1 MESIKKFL
9 QTYLNIKIRIDVLNF
24 LIKFFIFF
32 IIYISL
38 LIFIEKNAFLTPNI
52 KIKIFDITYAIIT
65 FNVVY
70 ILLRVIINKNNFFN
84 NSNKQQLAK
93 ELINKLSIK
102 DRLINA
108 LQIYSTLDLKHPYSD
123 LTIKAINDVEKELNT
138 LELKNIKLKI
148 SPNMLYILLTI
159 TII

>member
-1 MESIKKFL
+1 MKSIEKFL

-32 IIYISL
+32 IFYISL
-38 LIFIEKNAFLTPNI
+38 LIFVEKNAFLTPNI
-52 KIKIFDITYAIIT
+52 KIKIFDITYAIII

-70 ILLRVIINKNNFFN
+70 ILLKVIINKNNFFN

-93 ELINKLSIK
+93 ELINKLPIK

-108 LQIYSTLDLKHPYSD
+108 LQIYSTLDLKH
-123 LTIKAINDVEKELNT
+123 
-138 LELKNIKLKI
+138 
-148 SPNMLYILLTI
+148 
-159 TII
+159 